1 MGGSDYRTIP
11 WPYTAPV
18 IGGVSEGS
26 KYIKSIND
34 IMGSGKIGDT
44 DIIDEI
50 FLYQARENN
59 EIDEKT
65 PIISLACAH
74 PCKFPDAVYKS
85 IKVKPSL
92 PDGSK
97 DLLSRKRKSLFAP
110 ADHSTVKSII
120 EGYRRL

>member
-1 MGGSDYRTIP
+1 MLTRIIQLFLDFLSYYLDDGGIVKEIARVY
-11 WPYTAPV
+11 
-18 IGGVSEGS
+18 
-26 KYIKSIND
+26 KNN
-34 IMGSGKIGDT
+34 KI
-44 DIIDEI
+44 IIDPHSACGTFSAE
-50 FLYQARENN
+50 QARKNN

-92 PDGSK
+92 PNDSK
-97 DLLSRKRKSLFAP
+97 DLLLREKKSLFAP

-120 EGYRRL
+120 EGYRRF

>member
-1 MGGSDYRTIP
+1 MDD
-11 WPYTAPV
+11 
-18 IGGVSEGS
+18 EGIV
-26 KYIKSIND
+26 KEIARVYKNN
-34 IMGSGKIGDT
+34 KT
-44 DIIDEI
+44 IIDPHSACGTFAAE
-50 FLYQARENN
+50 QARKNN
-59 EIDEKT
+59 EIDENT
-65 PIISLACAH
+65 PIISLVCAH